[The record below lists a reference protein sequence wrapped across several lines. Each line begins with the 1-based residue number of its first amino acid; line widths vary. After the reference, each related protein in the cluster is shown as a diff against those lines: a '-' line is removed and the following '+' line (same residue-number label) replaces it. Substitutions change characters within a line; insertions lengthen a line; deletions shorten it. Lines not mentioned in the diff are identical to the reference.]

1 MKKYEAVVIGT
12 GFGGAVNG
20 CRLSKKWPGRV
31 LILER
36 GKRYP
41 KGSFPRSPH
50 DMSKNFWNVPEEDS
64 SKTRPKKLSKL
75 NQTGLFDIR
84 NYKNMDVVIS
94 AGLGGGSLIY
104 ANVFLEPPD
113 HIFDERWPAN
123 VKKKSLTSYYKIV
136 KEILGSRPIPTNND
150 PRRKIV
156 RTELYQKFAKSVGR
170 ESKLADINVFFGNDF
185 KKPIPIGLQEK
196 NRYGAVQTSCTYCA
210 ECDIGCNTHSKNTLD
225 LNYLFVAENKYKAE
239 VRTEHLVQKIVPLG
253 PDGSDNSSYHGE
265 NGYRIYFRDLS
276 AHSRDLIS
284 VITKRVVVSAGT
296 LGSTELLLRCKE
308 EFKTLP
314 DISNHL
320 GKQFSGNG
328 DFLSFAIKGKEPA
341 NPNYGPVI
349 TQYTDYNLFKSYDPK
364 KAFILQDASYP
375 VFASYF
381 AEASVPWFLRIGF
394 FFHMLGELFKKFL
407 NGKIFG
413 KVGYL
418 MSELMKG
425 DLSYTSAVLL
435 CMGIDRADGEM
446 ILDRKRGFEI
456 QWPQK
461 NSMSLYE
468 AILGVMKAFAS
479 FIKTDFYFPLPTWS
493 WPVRNNVSVHPLGGC
508 ILGNS
513 ITHAVTSADSKTFGQ
528 VFSYQGLYVADGS
541 LSPTAIG
548 ANPSMTIA
556 ALAEKI
562 AEGITGIKPTAN
574 L

>member
-20 CRLSKKWPGRV
+20 CRLSKKWPGQV

-50 DMSKNFWNVPEEDS
+50 DMAKNFWNVPEEN
-64 SKTRPKKLSKL
+64 KTKIRPGKLSKL

-84 NYKNMDVVIS
+84 NYPNMDVVLS

-113 HIFDERWPAN
+113 HIFDERWPAT

-136 KEILGSRPIPTNND
+136 KEVLGSRPIPLNND
-150 PRRKIV
+150 PRRRIV
-156 RTELYQKFAKSVGR
+156 RTELYQKFAKSQGR

-185 KKPIPIGLQEK
+185 KKPTEIGLQEK

-210 ECDIGCNTHSKNTLD
+210 ECDIGCNSHSKNTLD
-225 LNYLFVAENKYKAE
+225 LNYLFVAENKYKADI
-239 VRTEHLVQKIVPLG
+239 RTEHLVQKIVPV
-253 PDGSDNSSYHGE
+253 SSEGNDDPSAHGE
-265 NGYRIYFRDLS
+265 HGYRIYFLDLS
-276 AHSRDLIS
+276 STNRGLES
-284 VITKRVVVSAGT
+284 VLTKRVVVSAGT
-296 LGSTELLLRCKE
+296 LGTTELLLKCKE

-314 DISNHL
+314 DISEHI

-328 DFLSFAIKGKEPA
+328 DFLSFATKGTQPA
-341 NPNYGPVI
+341 DPNYGPVI
-349 TQYTDYNLFKSYDPK
+349 TQYTDYNLFKNFDPK
-364 KAFILQDASYP
+364 KAFVLEDASYP
-375 VFASYF
+375 VFAAYF
-381 AEASVPWFLRIGF
+381 AEAAIPFIFRIGF
-394 FFHMLGELFKKFL
+394 FFHMIGELFKRFFT
-407 NGKIFG
+407 GKIFG

-418 MSELMKG
+418 MSEVMKG
-425 DLSYTSAVLL
+425 DVSYTSLVLL
-435 CMGIDRADGEM
+435 CMGVDRSDGRM
-446 ILDRKRGFEI
+446 VLDRKRGVQV

-461 NSMSLYE
+461 NSMPLYE
-468 AILGVMKAFAS
+468 AILDVTKNFAS
-479 FIKTDFYFPLPTWS
+479 FIKAKAHFAMPTWA
-493 WPVRNNVSVHPLGGC
+493 WPIRNNVSVHPLGGC

-513 ITHAVTSADSKTFGQ
+513 KANAVTSAEPKTFGQ

-556 ALAEKI
+556 ALSERV
-562 AEGITGIKPTAN
+562 AEGITGIKPTAK

>member
-20 CRLSKKWPGRV
+20 CRLSKKWPGKV

-50 DMSKNFWNVPEEDS
+50 DMSKNFWNVPEENS
-64 SKTRPKKLSKL
+64 SKVRPKKLSKL

-123 VKKKSLTSYYKIV
+123 VKKKSLTPYYKIV
-136 KEILGSRPIPTNND
+136 KEVLGSRPIPLNDD

-156 RTELYQKFAKSVGR
+156 RTTLYQKFAKHAGR

-185 KKPIPIGLQEK
+185 KKPTLIGLQEK

-225 LNYLFVAENKYKAE
+225 LNYLFVAEYKYKAE

-253 PDGSDNSSYHGE
+253 PDGNDNSSYHGE
-265 NGYRIYFRDLS
+265 NGYRVYFRDLS
-276 AHSRDLIS
+276 HQKRELVS
-284 VITKRVVVSAGT
+284 VVTKRVIVSAGT
-296 LGSTELLLRCKE
+296 LGSTELLLKCKE

-314 DISNHL
+314 DISDHI

-349 TQYTDYNLFKSYDPK
+349 TQYTDYNLFKSYNPK
-364 KAFILQDASYP
+364 MAFILQDASYP

-381 AEASVPWFLRIGF
+381 AAASVPWFLRIGF
-394 FFHMLGELFKKFL
+394 FFHMFVELFKRFL

-418 MSELMKG
+418 ISELLKG

-435 CMGIDRADGEM
+435 CMGMDRADGSM
-446 ILDRKRGFEI
+446 VLDRKKNFQV

-461 NSMSLYE
+461 NNMSLYE
-468 AILGVMKAFAS
+468 AILGVMKDFAS

-493 WPVRNNVSVHPLGGC
+493 WPIRNNVSVHPLGGC

-513 ITHAVTSADSKTFGQ
+513 KTDSVTSADSKTFGQ

-556 ALAEKI
+556 ALSEKV

>member
-1 MKKYEAVVIGT
+1 MACE
-12 GFGGAVNG
+12 
-20 CRLSKKWPGRV
+20 
-31 LILER
+31 
-36 GKRYP
+36 
-41 KGSFPRSPH
+41 H
-50 DMSKNFWNVPEEDS
+50 
-64 SKTRPKKLSKL
+64 
-75 NQTGLFDIR
+75 
-84 NYKNMDVVIS
+84 
-94 AGLGGGSLIY
+94 
-104 ANVFLEPPD
+104 
-113 HIFDERWPAN
+113 
-123 VKKKSLTSYYKIV
+123 KKKSLTPYYKIV
-136 KEILGSRPIPTNND
+136 KDVLGSRPIPLDDD

-156 RTELYQKFAKSVGR
+156 RTTLYQKFAKHTGR

-185 KKPIPIGLQEK
+185 KKPTPIGLQEK

-239 VRTEHLVQKIVPLG
+239 VRTEQLVQKIVPLG
-253 PDGSDNSSYHGE
+253 PDGNDNSSYHGE
-265 NGYRIYFRDLS
+265 NGYRVYFRNFSDQK
-276 AHSRDLIS
+276 RELIS
-284 VITKRVVVSAGT
+284 VITKRVIVSAGT
-296 LGSTELLLRCKE
+296 LGSTELLLKCKE

-314 DISNHL
+314 DISDHL

-349 TQYTDYNLFKSYDPK
+349 TQYTDYNLFKSYNPK
-364 KAFILQDASYP
+364 RAFILQDASYP

-381 AEASVPWFLRIGF
+381 AAASVPWFLRIGF
-394 FFHMLGELFKKFL
+394 FFHTFVELFKKFL

-413 KVGYL
+413 KIGYL
-418 MSELMKG
+418 MGELLKG

-435 CMGIDRADGEM
+435 CMGIDRADGTM
-446 ILDRKRGFEI
+446 VLYRKKNLQI

-461 NSMSLYE
+461 NNMSLYE
-468 AILGVMKAFAS
+468 AILSVMKDFAS

-493 WPVRNNVSVHPLGGC
+493 WPIRNNVSVHPLGGC

-513 ITHAVTSADSKTFGQ
+513 KTNSVTSADFKTFGQ

-556 ALAEKI
+556 ALSEKV